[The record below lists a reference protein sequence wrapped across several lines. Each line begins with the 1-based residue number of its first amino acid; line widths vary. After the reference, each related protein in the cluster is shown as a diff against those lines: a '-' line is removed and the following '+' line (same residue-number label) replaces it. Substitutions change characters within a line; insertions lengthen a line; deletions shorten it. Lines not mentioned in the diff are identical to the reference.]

1 MKPILLTIKGLHSF
15 REEQTIDFAGLSGAG
30 VFGIFGP
37 TGSGKSSIL
46 DAMTLA
52 LYGKVERAAN
62 NTHGILNHAED
73 QLAVSFTFALQSGH
87 RVSYKVERVFKRTD
101 ETKVKTAL
109 CRLIEIKDEQTVLA
123 DKANEVNKKVEELLG
138 LTIDDFTRAVVLPQG
153 KFAEF
158 LSLKGAERRH
168 MLQRLF
174 NLEQYGDR
182 LVKKLR
188 RRAQEAAA
196 KKNEMLAEQS
206 GLGDAGEDALKQAEQ
221 QFHEANERLE
231 EAEKKRVRAKER
243 FENHQEIWNLQT
255 ERDEYER
262 REKKLEERRPYITD
276 LTERLKEAETALAL
290 EPYADRYTEAA
301 RRKQRA
307 EQEHE
312 LAKRKSEAET
322 VSFTRQNEAYEAW
335 RAHKAEQEPK
345 LVKEEELYQRLSAI
359 EQKLLEAKKEA
370 EKTNAEHSKKEEEYE
385 AASKQLAG
393 VKDRLTRGQN
403 RQNELKEELKAVQ
416 VTADERKK
424 CQTAAQ
430 LAAGFQQTQEQITKE
445 RANLTTQLKN
455 VEKLN
460 GESESLTAKAKTEE
474 EDITRA
480 YQTLQTVYH
489 MVCETERSLK
499 AAAERADKTQADL
512 RRRSEE
518 ARTAALT
525 KELSEKLIEGK
536 PCPVCGSTQHDRP
549 RSAHETFSPDTAVQE
564 QLQQVEALLSEAA
577 ALSQEVLTAKV
588 ALEEQS
594 GRFTEECPFLQS
606 ARVPELEAA
615 SSISGRPLDEAFSAV
630 RLEWKQMKQDMLS
643 VKEKVTRLISA
654 HQQTV
659 KQAEQL
665 AERIR
670 YEEKEAGRLRH
681 SLEELESLSESRLN
695 QYLSESR
702 LNQYNEVCGDIP
714 PNRIDAWQAS
724 IDEKDRQAEECEK
737 RIETSIAF
745 LKEHEE
751 EKERLQEMKHRL
763 ERERLELHYASER
776 LQQVIDGYEQ
786 ELGTA
791 AEETSI
797 SAKLEA
803 VRQELQLL
811 KSKEQSL
818 FDALKQAQQSLNDAK
833 GRESGSLMSLRD
845 AETSLEKAQND
856 WRVRSKDTGFAE
868 PDQVKKSLLP
878 QGRAEEMKKEID
890 EFLDTSKQLSA
901 NISRVTDKLAER
913 RISEEEWTASVSL
926 LKQAEAESGAAME
939 EKGAQAKAFA
949 VMQKQHKRF
958 KEIEVELKSWQTQ
971 IDRLDKL
978 QSVCKGNTFVEFLAE
993 EQLESVARDASA
1005 RLGALT
1011 RQRYA
1016 ILVDS
1021 EGGFVMRDDANGGV
1035 KRPVSS
1041 LSGGETFLTSLSLAL
1056 ALSAQIQLR
1065 GQYPLQF
1072 FFLDEGFG
1080 TLDQGLLDTVV
1091 TALEKLQS
1099 DNLSVGVI
1107 SHVQELRARLPKKLI
1122 VHPSEPGGKGTRVT
1136 LEIM

>member
-243 FENHQEIWNLQT
+243 FESHQEIWNLQT

-290 EPYADRYTEAA
+290 EPYADRYTEAV

-393 VKDRLTRGQN
+393 VKDRLTRGKK

-474 EDITRA
+474 EDITHA

-564 QLQQVEALLSEAA
+564 QLQQVEALLSKAA

-615 SSISGRPLDEAFSAV
+615 FSISGRPLDEAFSAV

-670 YEEKEAGRLRH
+670 YEEKEADRLRH
-681 SLEELESLSESRLN
+681 SLEELES
-695 QYLSESR
+695 LSESR

-818 FDALKQAQQSLNDAK
+818 FDALKRAQQSLNDAK

-856 WRVRSKDTGFAE
+856 WRVRSKDTGFTE
-868 PDQVKKSLLP
+868 PDQVKTSLLP

-901 NISRVTDKLAER
+901 NISRVTDKLADR

-939 EKGAQAKAFA
+939 EKGAQAKAYA

-958 KEIEVELKSWQTQ
+958 KEIEAELKSWQTQ

>member
-290 EPYADRYTEAA
+290 EPYADRYTEAV

-359 EQKLLEAKKEA
+359 EQKLFEAKKEA

-430 LAAGFQQTQEQITKE
+430 LAAGFQQIQEQITKE

-474 EDITRA
+474 EDITHA

-615 SSISGRPLDEAFSAV
+615 SSSSGRPLDEAFSAV

-695 QYLSESR
+695 QY
-702 LNQYNEVCGDIP
+702 NEVCGDIP

-724 IDEKDRQAEECEK
+724 VDEKDRQAEECEK

-856 WRVRSKDTGFAE
+856 WRVRSKDTGFAD

-958 KEIEVELKSWQTQ
+958 KEIEAELKSWQTQ

>member
-138 LTIDDFTRAVVLPQG
+138 LTIADFTRAVVLPQG

-243 FENHQEIWNLQT
+243 FESHQEIWNLQT

-290 EPYADRYTEAA
+290 EPYADRYTEAV

-393 VKDRLTRGQN
+393 VKDRLTRGKK

-445 RANLTTQLKN
+445 RANLTMQLKN

-474 EDITRA
+474 EDITHA

-564 QLQQVEALLSEAA
+564 QLQQVEALLSKAA

-615 SSISGRPLDEAFSAV
+615 FSISGRPLDEAFSAV

-670 YEEKEAGRLRH
+670 YEEKEADRLRH
-681 SLEELESLSESRLN
+681 SLEELES
-695 QYLSESR
+695 LSESR

-818 FDALKQAQQSLNDAK
+818 FDALKRAQQSLNDAK

-856 WRVRSKDTGFAE
+856 WRVRSKDTGFTE

-901 NISRVTDKLAER
+901 NISRVTDKLADR

-939 EKGAQAKAFA
+939 EKGAQAKAYA

-958 KEIEVELKSWQTQ
+958 KEIEAELKSWQTQ

>member
-188 RRAQEAAA
+188 RRAQETAA

-231 EAEKKRVRAKER
+231 AAEKKRVRAKER

-290 EPYADRYTEAA
+290 EPYADRCTEAV

-385 AASKQLAG
+385 AASKQLAA

-499 AAAERADKTQADL
+499 AAAERAEKTQADL
-512 RRRSEE
+512 RRRSEK

-564 QLQQVEALLSEAA
+564 HLQQVEALLSEAA

-670 YEEKEAGRLRH
+670 YEEKEADRLRH
-681 SLEELESLSESRLN
+681 SLEELES
-695 QYLSESR
+695 LSESR

-791 AEETSI
+791 TEETSI

-833 GRESGSLMSLRD
+833 GRESGSLLSLRD
-845 AETSLEKAQND
+845 AEASLEKAQND
-856 WRVRSKDTGFAE
+856 WRVRSKDTGFTE

-939 EKGAQAKAFA
+939 EKGAQAKAYA

-958 KEIEVELKSWQTQ
+958 KEIEAELKNWQTQ

>member
-1 MKPILLTIKGLHSF
+1 MILPDCQEPGC
-15 REEQTIDFAGLSGAG
+15 SG
-30 VFGIFGP
+30 FWP

-231 EAEKKRVRAKER
+231 AAEKKRVRAKER

-290 EPYADRYTEAA
+290 EPYADRYTEAV

-335 RAHKAEQEPK
+335 RGHKAEQEPK

-670 YEEKEAGRLRH
+670 YEEKEADRLRH
-681 SLEELESLSESRLN
+681 SLEELES
-695 QYLSESR
+695 LSESR

-714 PNRIDAWQAS
+714 PNRIDSWQAS

-818 FDALKQAQQSLNDAK
+818 FDALKRAQQSLNDAK

-856 WRVRSKDTGFAE
+856 WRVRSKDTGFTE

-901 NISRVTDKLAER
+901 NISRVTDKLADR

-958 KEIEVELKSWQTQ
+958 KEIEAELKSWQTQ

>member
-231 EAEKKRVRAKER
+231 AAEKKRVRAKER

-290 EPYADRYTEAA
+290 EPYADRCTEAV

-385 AASKQLAG
+385 AASKQLAA

-499 AAAERADKTQADL
+499 AAAERAEKTQADL

-564 QLQQVEALLSEAA
+564 HLQQVEALLSEAA

-670 YEEKEAGRLRH
+670 YEEKEADRLRH
-681 SLEELESLSESRLN
+681 SLEELES
-695 QYLSESR
+695 LSESR

-791 AEETSI
+791 AEETSV

-845 AETSLEKAQND
+845 AEASLEKAQND
-856 WRVRSKDTGFAE
+856 WRVRSKDTGFTE

-958 KEIEVELKSWQTQ
+958 KEIEAELKNWQTQ

>member
-695 QYLSESR
+695 QY
-702 LNQYNEVCGDIP
+702 NEVCGDIP

-856 WRVRSKDTGFAE
+856 WRVRSKDTGFAD

-958 KEIEVELKSWQTQ
+958 KEIEAELKSWQTQ

>member
-206 GLGDAGEDALKQAEQ
+206 GLGDAGEDALKLAEQ

-231 EAEKKRVRAKER
+231 AAEKKRVRAKER

-290 EPYADRYTEAA
+290 EPYADRCTEAV

-385 AASKQLAG
+385 AASKQLAA

-499 AAAERADKTQADL
+499 AAAERAEKTQADL

-564 QLQQVEALLSEAA
+564 HLQQVEALLSEAA

-670 YEEKEAGRLRH
+670 YEEKEADRLRH
-681 SLEELESLSESRLN
+681 SLEELES
-695 QYLSESR
+695 LSESR

-845 AETSLEKAQND
+845 AEASLEKAQND
-856 WRVRSKDTGFAE
+856 WRVRSKGTGFTE

-939 EKGAQAKAFA
+939 EKGAQAKAYA

-958 KEIEVELKSWQTQ
+958 KEIEAELKSWQTQ

>member
-231 EAEKKRVRAKER
+231 AAEKKRVRAKER

-290 EPYADRYTEAA
+290 EPYADRCTEAV

-385 AASKQLAG
+385 AASKQLAA

-455 VEKLN
+455 MEKLN
-460 GESESLTAKAKTEE
+460 GESESLTEKAKTEE

-499 AAAERADKTQADL
+499 AAAERAEKTQADL

-564 QLQQVEALLSEAA
+564 HLQQVEALLSEAA

-670 YEEKEAGRLRH
+670 YEEKEADRLRH

-695 QYLSESR
+695 QY
-702 LNQYNEVCGDIP
+702 NEVCGDIP
-714 PNRIDAWQAS
+714 SNRIDAWQAS

-856 WRVRSKDTGFAE
+856 WRVRSKDTGFTD

-958 KEIEVELKSWQTQ
+958 KEIEAELKSWQTQ

>member
-188 RRAQEAAA
+188 RRAQEAAT

-231 EAEKKRVRAKER
+231 AAEKKRVRAKER

-290 EPYADRYTEAA
+290 EPYADRCTEAV

-385 AASKQLAG
+385 AASKQLAA

-455 VEKLN
+455 MEKLN

-695 QYLSESR
+695 QY
-702 LNQYNEVCGDIP
+702 NEVCGDIP
-714 PNRIDAWQAS
+714 PNQIDAWQAS

-811 KSKEQSL
+811 KSKEQFL

-856 WRVRSKDTGFAE
+856 WRVRSKDTGFAD

-958 KEIEVELKSWQTQ
+958 KEIEAELKSWQTQ

>member
-87 RVSYKVERVFKRTD
+87 RVSYKVERAFKRTD

-231 EAEKKRVRAKER
+231 AAEKKRVRAKER

-262 REKKLEERRPYITD
+262 REKKLEERRPYITE

-290 EPYADRYTEAA
+290 EPYADRYTEAV

-393 VKDRLTRGQN
+393 VKDRLTRGKK

-474 EDITRA
+474 EDITHA

-670 YEEKEAGRLRH
+670 YEEKEADRLRH
-681 SLEELESLSESRLN
+681 SLEELES
-695 QYLSESR
+695 LSESR

-856 WRVRSKDTGFAE
+856 WRVRSKDTGFTE

-901 NISRVTDKLAER
+901 NISRVTDKLADR

-939 EKGAQAKAFA
+939 EKGAQAKAYA

-958 KEIEVELKSWQTQ
+958 KEIEAELKSWQTQ

>member
-231 EAEKKRVRAKER
+231 AAEKKRVRAKER

-262 REKKLEERRPYITD
+262 REKKLEERRPYITE

-290 EPYADRYTEAA
+290 EPYADRYTEAV

-385 AASKQLAG
+385 AASKQLAA

-518 ARTAALT
+518 ARTVALT

-670 YEEKEAGRLRH
+670 YEEKEADRLRH
-681 SLEELESLSESRLN
+681 SLEELES
-695 QYLSESR
+695 LSESR

-714 PNRIDAWQAS
+714 PNRIDSWQAS

-856 WRVRSKDTGFAE
+856 WRVRSKDTGFTE

-901 NISRVTDKLAER
+901 NISRVTDKLADR

-958 KEIEVELKSWQTQ
+958 KEIEAELKSWQTQ

>member
-290 EPYADRYTEAA
+290 EPYADRYTEAV

-695 QYLSESR
+695 QY
-702 LNQYNEVCGDIP
+702 NEVCGDIP
-714 PNRIDAWQAS
+714 PNRIDAWKAS

-856 WRVRSKDTGFAE
+856 WRMRSKDTGFTE

-958 KEIEVELKSWQTQ
+958 KEIEAELKSWQTQ

>member
-73 QLAVSFTFALQSGH
+73 QLAVSFTFALQSGY

-231 EAEKKRVRAKER
+231 AAEKKRVRAKER

-290 EPYADRYTEAA
+290 EPYADRCTEAV

-385 AASKQLAG
+385 AASKQLAA

-474 EDITRA
+474 EAITRA

-499 AAAERADKTQADL
+499 AAAERAEKTQADL

-564 QLQQVEALLSEAA
+564 HLQQVEALLSEAA

-594 GRFTEECPFLQS
+594 GRFTEECPFLQN

-670 YEEKEAGRLRH
+670 YEEKEADRLRH
-681 SLEELESLSESRLN
+681 SLEELES
-695 QYLSESR
+695 LSESR

-845 AETSLEKAQND
+845 AEASLEKAQND
-856 WRVRSKDTGFAE
+856 WRVRSQDTGFTE

-878 QGRAEEMKKEID
+878 QERAEEMKKEID

-958 KEIEVELKSWQTQ
+958 KEIEAELKNWQTQ

>member
-290 EPYADRYTEAA
+290 EPYADRYTEAV
-301 RRKQRA
+301 RRKQHA
-307 EQEHE
+307 EREHE

-455 VEKLN
+455 MEKLN

-695 QYLSESR
+695 QY
-702 LNQYNEVCGDIP
+702 NEVCGDIP

-856 WRVRSKDTGFAE
+856 WRVRSKDTGFAD
-868 PDQVKKSLLP
+868 PNQVKKSLLP

-958 KEIEVELKSWQTQ
+958 KEIEAELKSWQTQ

>member
-231 EAEKKRVRAKER
+231 AAEKKRVRAKER

-290 EPYADRYTEAA
+290 EPYADRCTEAV

-385 AASKQLAG
+385 AASKQLAA

-499 AAAERADKTQADL
+499 AAAERAEKTQADL

-564 QLQQVEALLSEAA
+564 HLQQVEALLSEAA

-670 YEEKEAGRLRH
+670 YEEKEADRLRH
-681 SLEELESLSESRLN
+681 SLEELES
-695 QYLSESR
+695 LSESR

-791 AEETSI
+791 AEETSV

-818 FDALKQAQQSLNDAK
+818 FDSLKQAQQSLNDAK

-845 AETSLEKAQND
+845 AEASLEKAQND
-856 WRVRSKDTGFAE
+856 WRVRSQDTGFTE

-939 EKGAQAKAFA
+939 EKGAQAKAYA

-958 KEIEVELKSWQTQ
+958 KEIEAELKSWQTQ

>member
-109 CRLIEIKDEQTVLA
+109 CRLIEIKEEQTVLA

-182 LVKKLR
+182 FVKKLR

-290 EPYADRYTEAA
+290 EPYADSYTEAV
-301 RRKQRA
+301 RRKQHA

-455 VEKLN
+455 MEKLN

-474 EDITRA
+474 EDITHA

-615 SSISGRPLDEAFSAV
+615 SSISGHPLDEAFSAV

-695 QYLSESR
+695 QY
-702 LNQYNEVCGDIP
+702 NEVCGDIP

-751 EKERLQEMKHRL
+751 EKERLQEIKHRL

-856 WRVRSKDTGFAE
+856 WRVRSKDTGFAD

-913 RISEEEWTASVSL
+913 RISEEEWAASVSL

-958 KEIEVELKSWQTQ
+958 KEIEAELKSWQTQ

>member
-15 REEQTIDFAGLSGAG
+15 REEQTIDFDGLSGAG

-109 CRLIEIKDEQTVLA
+109 CRLIEIKEEQTVLA

-231 EAEKKRVRAKER
+231 AAEKKRVQARER

-255 ERDEYER
+255 ERNEYEAR
-262 REKKLEERRPYITD
+262 QEKLEEKRPYITG
-276 LTERLKEAETALAL
+276 LTDRLKEAETALAL
-290 EPYADRYTEAA
+290 EPYADRYTEAV
-301 RRKQRA
+301 RRKERA

-312 LAKRKSEAET
+312 LAKRKLEAET
-322 VSFTRQNEAYEAW
+322 ASFTRQNEAYEAW
-335 RAHKAEQEPK
+335 RVHKAEQEPK

-370 EKTNAEHSKKEEEYE
+370 EKTKAEHSKKEEEYE
-385 AASKQLAG
+385 AASKQLTA

-403 RQNELKEELKAVQ
+403 RQNELKEQLKAVQ

-445 RANLTTQLKN
+445 RTNLTAQLKN
-455 VEKLN
+455 MEKLN
-460 GESESLTAKAKTEE
+460 GESEALSAKAKSEE

-499 AAAERADKTQADL
+499 AAAERADKMQADL
-512 RRRSEE
+512 RKRSEE

-536 PCPVCGSTQHDRP
+536 PCPVCGSTQHDRS
-549 RSAHETFSPDTAVQE
+549 RSAHETYSPDTAVQE
-564 QLQQVEALLSEAA
+564 RLQQAEAMLSEAA
-577 ALSQEVLTAKV
+577 ALSHEVLTAKV

-643 VKEKVTRLISA
+643 VREKVTRLISTY
-654 HQQTV
+654 QQTV

-670 YEEKEAGRLRH
+670 YEEKEADRLRH
-681 SLEELESLSESRLN
+681 SLEELEL
-695 QYLSESR
+695 LSESR
-702 LNQYNEVCGDIP
+702 LNQYNEACGDIP
-714 PNRIDAWQAS
+714 LSRIDAWQAS
-724 IDEKDRQAEECEK
+724 IDDKDRQAEEFEK

-745 LKEHEE
+745 LKEHED
-751 EKERLQEMKHRL
+751 EKERLQEKKHQL

-797 SAKLEA
+797 SAKLDA

-818 FDALKQAQQSLNDAK
+818 FDAQQQAQQSLNDAK

-845 AETSLEKAQND
+845 AESALEKAQND
-856 WRVRSKDTGFAE
+856 WRGKSKDTGFAE

-878 QGRAEEMKKEID
+878 KGRAEEMKREID
-890 EFLDTSKQLSA
+890 EFLDGSKQLSA
-901 NISRVTDKLAER
+901 NIRRVTDKLAGR
-913 RISEEEWTASVSL
+913 RVTEEEWTASVSL
-926 LKQAEAESGAAME
+926 LEQAEAESGAAKE

-958 KEIEVELKSWQTQ
+958 KEIEAELKSWQTQ

-1136 LEIM
+1136 MEIM

>member
-231 EAEKKRVRAKER
+231 AAEKKRVRAKER

-290 EPYADRYTEAA
+290 EPYADRYTEAV
-301 RRKQRA
+301 RRQQRA

-474 EDITRA
+474 EDITHA

-670 YEEKEAGRLRH
+670 YEEKEVGRLRH
-681 SLEELESLSESRLN
+681 SLEELES
-695 QYLSESR
+695 LSESR

-856 WRVRSKDTGFAE
+856 WRVRSKDTGFAD

-958 KEIEVELKSWQTQ
+958 KEIEAELKSWQTQ

>member
-231 EAEKKRVRAKER
+231 AAEKKRVRAKER

-290 EPYADRYTEAA
+290 EPYADRCTEAV

-335 RAHKAEQEPK
+335 RAHKAEREPK

-455 VEKLN
+455 MEKLN

-615 SSISGRPLDEAFSAV
+615 SSISGRPLDETFSAV

-659 KQAEQL
+659 RQAEQL

-670 YEEKEAGRLRH
+670 YEEKEADRLRH
-681 SLEELESLSESRLN
+681 SLEELEL
-695 QYLSESR
+695 LSESR

-856 WRVRSKDTGFAE
+856 WRVRSKDTGFTD

-949 VMQKQHKRF
+949 VMRKQHKRF
-958 KEIEVELKSWQTQ
+958 KEIEAELKSWQTQ